1 MATSPL
7 PSALLER
14 MRISQGAPGNDLQ
27 PEPADEG
34 ALPLGLR
41 TLDQALPDGG
51 LPRRGVVEL
60 CAPSGL
66 GRLTHLAL
74 AACRAA
80 QREEVTPEAPAE
92 LSWCAWVDPT
102 ATLYAPGV
110 AQRGVALSRL
120 LVIRPTIDDAARV
133 AVRLV
138 ASGVFAAIVIDRTTL
153 PGVERDAKDRRR
165 WSLAVRR
172 LALASEQHACSI
184 ILLSD
189 LEQARREALPTRMR
203 LELTRPRADRL
214 RVHLTK
220 ERRGRLVPPFELP
233 LSELRHVPPPAP
245 VELAACRPSPEAS
258 ATG

>member
-1 MATSPL
+1 
-7 PSALLER
+7 
-14 MRISQGAPGNDLQ
+14 MRISQGAPSNDLGS
-27 PEPADEG
+27 EPADN
-34 ALPLGLR
+34 ALPLGIR

-66 GRLTHLAL
+66 GRLTHLGL

-80 QREEVTPEAPAE
+80 QREELTPEAPEAPAE

-102 ATLYAPGV
+102 GTLYAPGV

-120 LVIRPTIDDAARV
+120 LVVRPSAEDAARV

-153 PGVERDAKDRRR
+153 PGVERDPKDRHR

-189 LEQARREALPTRMR
+189 LEQARREPLPTRMR
-203 LELTRPRADRL
+203 LELTRPRVDRL
-214 RVHLTK
+214 RVHLAK

-233 LSELRHVPPPAP
+233 LAELRHVSPPAP
-245 VELAACRPSPEAS
+245 TELAACRPAAEAT
-258 ATG
+258 AAG